1 MNIEFHT
8 PHGQIKE
15 WILNS
20 TRDKLLE
27 FHLRDKEI
35 SKATVYFKEQAG
47 PKREEY
53 ACEILL
59 SIFGDSIFVRRSADS
74 FEQAA
79 MLVLTELSE
88 KVDKIIKQRE
98 TPDEITSTVKV

>member
-8 PHGQIKE
+8 PHGQVKE

-47 PKREEY
+47 PDKGEY
-53 ACEILL
+53 VCEILL
-59 SIFGDSIFVRRSADS
+59 SIFGDSIYVHRSADS

-79 MLVLTELSE
+79 RLVFTELSE
-88 KVDKIIKQRE
+88 KIDNIIKQRE
-98 TPDEITSTVKV
+98 TPEVITSTVKV